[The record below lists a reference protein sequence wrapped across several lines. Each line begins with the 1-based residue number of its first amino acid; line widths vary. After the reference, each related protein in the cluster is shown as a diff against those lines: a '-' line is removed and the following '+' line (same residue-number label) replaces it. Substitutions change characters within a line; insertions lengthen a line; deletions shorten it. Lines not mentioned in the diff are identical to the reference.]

1 MTFAKTLL
9 AAGTSFSLLAVPALA
24 ANDAATQLLPPPPAV
39 TQADNP
45 VATAQAAVE
54 TARAELRAAM
64 ASGQGVDA
72 TRQKLRDALKALAEA
87 QAAAGQQPTTPPAA
101 TEPAAP
107 PAAETTPPAPPP
119 TPPAPRAVEKVT
131 PPAPTNKTPPP
142 PPPPAVTPPAPA
154 VDTPP
159 ATDQVAPPAPT
170 DQTAPNGQGKP
181 RNKGKSPETPATV
194 PTPPPANTTT
204 TPPPPAGTTPTPPVT
219 VAPQNVA
226 PPSAEQA
233 QPTAQPT
240 TPPAPPPVIALPPP
254 VVVTPPPPPPPAA
267 TQGNFDLK
275 KFHTR
280 PKFGEA
286 PPAQAAAPAP
296 VLPKTEDAL
305 KEGAV
310 VTAPDGRV
318 IIKEGGQVTVTHDD
332 SGRFMEQGGKI
343 QSARSPNGNIT
354 TTVGRP
360 DGMQIVTVRDASGD
374 IIQRYRKKPDGSIEV
389 LIGGAQQQTG
399 ILDRMLG
406 RGNQPP
412 PPPPPPPPTARL
424 KVGPLQITIPQQQYI
439 VESSRASPQLLEQ
452 TLAAPP
458 VQRLDRSYT
467 LDEIRRNGRLRDMV
481 RRVDVDT
488 ITFDTGQ
495 ATVADDQIQAMQAIG
510 GAIRELVT
518 RDPTQIILVE
528 GHTDAVGSD
537 LSNLALS
544 DRRAE
549 TVAEILSYYFG
560 VPPENL
566 VTQGYGEQFLKIPT
580 VAAERQNRRVAFRN
594 ISDLLRGGQ

>member
-1 MTFAKTLL
+1 VFLMTLAKTLL

-24 ANDAATQLLPPPPAV
+24 ANDAATQPLPPPPAV

-45 VATAQAAVE
+45 VATAQSAVE
-54 TARAELRAAM
+54 KARADLRAAM
-64 ASGQGVDA
+64 ASGQGVDEA
-72 TRQKLRDALKALAEA
+72 RQKLRDALQALADA
-87 QAAAGQQPTTPPAA
+87 QAAAGISPTPPPPAPAGQATPPAA
-101 TEPAAP
+101 GA
-107 PAAETTPPAPPP
+107 TPPAPPP
-119 TPPAPRAVEKVT
+119 PAPPAPAVEQAT
-131 PPAPTNKTPPP
+131 PPVVNNLATPLAP
-142 PPPPAVTPPAPA
+142 ALTPPAPA
-154 VDTPP
+154 VVTPP
-159 ATDQVAPPAPT
+159 ATDKLVPPAPT
-170 DQTAPNGQGKP
+170 DQGKP
-181 RNKGKSPETPATV
+181 RNKGKPPENPVTGPTP
-194 PTPPPANTTT
+194 PPPANTTT
-204 TPPPPAGTTPTPPVT
+204 TTTPPVT

-233 QPTAQPT
+233 QPIGQTT

-254 VVVTPPPPPPPAA
+254 VVVTPPPPPPPDA

-286 PPAQAAAPAP
+286 PPPQAAGPAP
-296 VLPKTEDAL
+296 VLPKSEDAV

-310 VTAPDGRV
+310 LTAPDGRV
-318 IIKEGGQVTVTHDD
+318 IVKEGGQVTVTHDD
-332 SGRFMEQGGKI
+332 SARFLEQGGRI
-343 QSARSPNGNIT
+343 QTAPSANGNIT
-354 TTVGRP
+354 TTVARP
-360 DGMQIVTVRDASGD
+360 DGSQIVTIRDASGD

-389 LIGGAQQQTG
+389 LIGGSSQQPG

-412 PPPPPPPPTARL
+412 PPPPPTARL
-424 KVGPLQITIPQQQYI
+424 KLGPLQITIPQQQYI

-481 RRVDVDT
+481 RRIDVDT
-488 ITFDTGQ
+488 ITFDTGG
-495 ATVADDQIQAMQAIG
+495 ATVPDDQIQAMQAIG
-510 GAIRELVT
+510 GAIRQLVT
-518 RDPTQIILVE
+518 RDPTQVILVE

-594 ISDLLRGGQ
+594 ITDLLRGGQ